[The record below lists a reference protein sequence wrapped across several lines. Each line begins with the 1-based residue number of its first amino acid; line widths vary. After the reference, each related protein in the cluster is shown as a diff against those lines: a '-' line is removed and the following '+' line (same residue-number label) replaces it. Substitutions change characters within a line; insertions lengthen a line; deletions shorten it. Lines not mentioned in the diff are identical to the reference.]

1 MAIDE
6 AYDGRQGGQY
16 QQVHLLAKALK
27 ARMMDRK
34 K

>member
-1 MAIDE
+1 MAIHE
-6 AYDGRQGGQY
+6 EYDGRQGGQY

-27 ARMMDRK
+27 ARMMESK